1 MYKRVLILFIYF
13 VINVCM
19 ADAATQVK
27 VVSIQDFNT
36 LEPTETFHAKIL
48 EPVNLGGYN
57 LDVNT
62 VLHCQ
67 IFNIIEPKR
76 GKRDASFYVI
86 PTYYSTESGM
96 VKRFEEEMY
105 GKYAK
110 HVLSKEELKKIP
122 SFKTLKKAGLAVGN
136 LFVKGLSTGCAF
148 VEGAWKNENDNRL
161 KSGVVHAYEES
172 PLSLIIEG
180 DQLEIKVGD
189 EFYFVFR
196 TKND

>member
-1 MYKRVLILFIYF
+1 MFKKVLVLFACF
-13 VINVCM
+13 VINVC
-19 ADAATQVK
+19 AVNAATQVK
-27 VVSIQDFNT
+27 VVSVQDFST

-48 EPVNLGGYN
+48 EPTYLGGYN
-57 LDVNT
+57 LEVNT
-62 VLHCQ
+62 ILHCQ

-86 PTYYSTESGM
+86 PTYYSTESGVM
-96 VKRFEEEMY
+96 KKFEEEMY

-148 VEGAWKNENDNRL
+148 VEGAWKNEKDNRL
-161 KSGVVHAYEES
+161 KSGVVNAYEES
-172 PLSLIIEG
+172 PLSLINEG
-180 DQLEIKVGD
+180 NQLDIKVGD
-189 EFYFVFR
+189 EFYFVFK
-196 TKND
+196 TKDD

>member
-1 MYKRVLILFIYF
+1 MYKNVLILFICF
-13 VINVCM
+13 VINVCV
-19 ADAATQVK
+19 ANAATQIK
-27 VVSIQDFNT
+27 VVSIQDFST

-48 EPVNLGGYN
+48 EPTKLGGYS

-86 PTYYSTESGM
+86 PTYYSTKDGALI
-96 VKRFEEEMY
+96 RFEEEMY

-110 HVLSKEELKKIP
+110 HILSKEELKKIP

-148 VEGAWKNENDNRL
+148 VEGAWKNEKDNRL
-161 KSGVVHAYEES
+161 KSGVVNAYEES
-172 PLSLIIEG
+172 PLSLISEG

-189 EFYFVFR
+189 EFYFVFK
-196 TKND
+196 TKED